1 MNYQLIKVC
10 GMGDAQNI
18 REVAALG
25 VNLIGL
31 IFYPKSPRYVE
42 SISSDAGIIPDYS
55 SLTPKPLSL
64 TPKPLSKGEGSE
76 SLTPYPLSKGEG
88 SNMLDKQLKA
98 EETKGDTRN
107 KQPVSAQL
115 KSTQSKA
122 PFNKV
127 TTPLS
132 LGEGQGGEA
141 VIPKFVGVFVDDMP
155 QNIVTAVYN
164 YHLSYVQLHGD
175 ESPVMIDNLR
185 RTLVPDIVPQI
196 KIIKA
201 ISVSS
206 AEDLKRCEQ
215 YEGHVDLF
223 LFDTKCKGYGGS
235 GQKYDW
241 SVLEAYTGQTP
252 FLLSGGIGPDD
263 ADRLRDFHHPQCV
276 GIDLN
281 SKFETAPGM
290 KDAEMLKKFI
300 NSLNKPHPQPLSN
313 SLTPL
318 PLSEGEGSDM
328 PDKQ

>member
-10 GMGDAQNI
+10 GMRDAQNI

-31 IFYPKSPRYVE
+31 IFYPKSPRYIE

-55 SLTPKPLSL
+55 SLNSL
-64 TPKPLSKGEGSE
+64 TPKPLSKGEGSD
-76 SLTPYPLSKGEG
+76 
-88 SNMLDKQLKA
+88 MLDKQLKA
-98 EETKGDTRN
+98 EETEGEARN
-107 KQPVSAQL
+107 KQIESEQL

-132 LGEGQGGEA
+132 FGEGQGGEA
-141 VIPKFVGVFVDDMP
+141 AIPKFVGVFVNDMP
-155 QNIVTAVYN
+155 QNIIIAVYN

-175 ESPVMIDNLR
+175 ESPVMIGNMR

-206 AEDLKRCEQ
+206 AEDLKCCEQ

-263 ADRLRDFHHPQCV
+263 ADRLRDFHHPQCI

-290 KDAEMLKKFI
+290 KDI
-300 NSLNKPHPQPLSN
+300 NLLQNFLHQLNKQ
-313 SLTPL
+313 
-318 PLSEGEGSDM
+318 
-328 PDKQ
+328 

>member
-1 MNYQLIKVC
+1 MNYLLIKVC
-10 GMGDAQNI
+10 GMRDAQNI

-31 IFYPKSPRYVE
+31 IFYPKSPRYIE

-55 SLTPKPLSL
+55 SLNRL
-64 TPKPLSKGEGSE
+64 TPKLLSKGEGSD
-76 SLTPYPLSKGEG
+76 
-88 SNMLDKQLKA
+88 MLDKQLKA
-98 EETKGDTRN
+98 EETEGEARN
-107 KQPVSAQL
+107 KQIESEQL

-132 LGEGQGGEA
+132 FGEGQGGEA
-141 VIPKFVGVFVDDMP
+141 AIPKFVGVFVNDMP
-155 QNIVTAVYN
+155 QNIITAVYN

-206 AEDLKRCEQ
+206 AEDLKCCEQ

-263 ADRLRDFHHPQCV
+263 ADRLRDFHHPQCI

-290 KDAEMLKKFI
+290 KDVDLLRKFI
-300 NSLNKPHPQPLSN
+300 S

-318 PLSEGEGSDM
+318 PLSKGEGSNLL
-328 PDKQ
+328 DKQLLLYKEEKE

>member
-10 GMGDAQNI
+10 GMRDAQNI

-31 IFYPKSPRYVE
+31 IFYPKSPRCIE

-55 SLTPKPLSL
+55 SLNSL
-64 TPKPLSKGEGSE
+64 TPNPLSKGEGSD
-76 SLTPYPLSKGEG
+76 
-88 SNMLDKQLKA
+88 MLDKQLKA
-98 EETKGDTRN
+98 EETEGEARN
-107 KQPVSAQL
+107 KQIESEQL

-122 PFNKV
+122 LFNKV

-132 LGEGQGGEA
+132 FGEGQGGEA
-141 VIPKFVGVFVDDMP
+141 AIPKFVGVFVNDMP
-155 QNIVTAVYN
+155 QNIITAVYN

-175 ESPVMIDNLR
+175 ESPVMIGNMR

-206 AEDLKRCEQ
+206 TEDLKCCEQ

-263 ADRLRDFHHPQCV
+263 ADRLRDFHHPQCI

-290 KDAEMLKKFI
+290 KDI
-300 NSLNKPHPQPLSN
+300 NLLQNFLHQLNKQ
-313 SLTPL
+313 
-318 PLSEGEGSDM
+318 
-328 PDKQ
+328 

>member
-1 MNYQLIKVC
+1 MNYPLIKVC
-10 GMGDAQNI
+10 GMRDTQNI

-42 SISSDAGIIPDYS
+42 SISLDAGIIPDYS
-55 SLTPKPLSL
+55 SLTPDPL
-64 TPKPLSKGEGSE
+64 PEGEGR
-76 SLTPYPLSKGEG
+76 
-88 SNMLDKQLKA
+88 NMLDKQLKE
-98 EETKGDTRN
+98 EETKGETRN

-127 TTPLS
+127 ITPLS
-132 LGEGQGGEA
+132 LGEGQGDEAVEGHGGEA
-141 VIPKFVGVFVDDMP
+141 AIPKFVGVFVNDMP

-185 RTLVPDIVPQI
+185 RTLVPDIAPQI

-281 SKFETAPGM
+281 SKFETTPGM
-290 KDAEMLKKFI
+290 KDI
-300 NSLNKPHPQPLSN
+300 NLLQNFLHQLNKQ
-313 SLTPL
+313 
-318 PLSEGEGSDM
+318 
-328 PDKQ
+328 

>member
-10 GMGDAQNI
+10 GMRDAQNI

-55 SLTPKPLSL
+55 SLNSL
-64 TPKPLSKGEGSE
+64 TPKPLSKGEGSD
-76 SLTPYPLSKGEG
+76 
-88 SNMLDKQLKA
+88 MLDKQLKA
-98 EETKGDTRN
+98 EETEGEARN
-107 KQPVSAQL
+107 KQIESEQL

-132 LGEGQGGEA
+132 FGEGQGGEA
-141 VIPKFVGVFVDDMP
+141 AIPKFVGVFVNDMP

-175 ESPVMIDNLR
+175 ESPVMIDNMR

-206 AEDLKRCEQ
+206 AEDLKCCEQ

-263 ADRLRDFHHPQCV
+263 ADRLRDFHHPQCI

-290 KDAEMLKKFI
+290 KDI
-300 NSLNKPHPQPLSN
+300 NLLQNFLHQLNKQ
-313 SLTPL
+313 
-318 PLSEGEGSDM
+318 
-328 PDKQ
+328 

>member
-10 GMGDAQNI
+10 GMRDAQNI

-55 SLTPKPLSL
+55 SLNSL
-64 TPKPLSKGEGSE
+64 TPKPLSKGEGSD
-76 SLTPYPLSKGEG
+76 
-88 SNMLDKQLKA
+88 MLDKQLKA
-98 EETKGDTRN
+98 EETEGEARN
-107 KQPVSAQL
+107 KQIESEQL

-132 LGEGQGGEA
+132 FGEGQGGEA
-141 VIPKFVGVFVDDMP
+141 AIPKFVGVFVNDMP
-155 QNIVTAVYN
+155 QNIITAVYN

-175 ESPVMIDNLR
+175 ESPVMIDNMR

-201 ISVSS
+201 ISVSC

-215 YEGHVDLF
+215 YEGPVDLF

-263 ADRLRDFHHPQCV
+263 ADRLRDFHHPQCI

-290 KDAEMLKKFI
+290 KDI
-300 NSLNKPHPQPLSN
+300 NLLQNFLHQLNKQ
-313 SLTPL
+313 
-318 PLSEGEGSDM
+318 
-328 PDKQ
+328 

>member
-1 MNYQLIKVC
+1 MNYPLIKVC
-10 GMGDAQNI
+10 GMRDAQNI

-42 SISSDAGIIPDYS
+42 SISLDAGIIPDYS
-55 SLTPKPLSL
+55 SLTPDPL
-64 TPKPLSKGEGSE
+64 PEGEGR
-76 SLTPYPLSKGEG
+76 
-88 SNMLDKQLKA
+88 NMLDKQLKA
-98 EETKGDTRN
+98 EETKGETRN

-132 LGEGQGGEA
+132 LGEGQGDEAVEGHGGEA
-141 VIPKFVGVFVDDMP
+141 AIPKFVGVFVNDMP

-185 RTLVPDIVPQI
+185 RTLVPDIAPQI

>member
-10 GMGDAQNI
+10 GMRDAQNI

-31 IFYPKSPRYVE
+31 IFYPKSPRYVK

-55 SLTPKPLSL
+55 SLTPKPLS
-64 TPKPLSKGEGSE
+64 KGEGSD
-76 SLTPYPLSKGEG
+76 
-88 SNMLDKQLKA
+88 MLDKQLKA
-98 EETKGDTRN
+98 EETKGETRN

-127 TTPLS
+127 ITPLS

-206 AEDLKRCEQ
+206 AEDLKRCEP

-290 KDAEMLKKFI
+290 KDI
-300 NSLNKPHPQPLSN
+300 NLLQNFLHQLNKQ
-313 SLTPL
+313 
-318 PLSEGEGSDM
+318 
-328 PDKQ
+328 

>member
-1 MNYQLIKVC
+1 MNYPLIKVC
-10 GMGDAQNI
+10 GMRDAQNI
-18 REVAALG
+18 REVATLG

-42 SISSDAGIIPDYS
+42 SISLDAGIIPDYS
-55 SLTPKPLSL
+55 SLTPDPL
-64 TPKPLSKGEGSE
+64 PEGEGR
-76 SLTPYPLSKGEG
+76 
-88 SNMLDKQLKA
+88 NML
-98 EETKGDTRN
+98 
-107 KQPVSAQL
+107 QPVSAQL

-141 VIPKFVGVFVDDMP
+141 VHGGEAVQGGEAAIPKFVGVFVDDMP
-155 QNIVTAVYN
+155 QNIVTAVSN

-263 ADRLRDFHHPQCV
+263 IDRLRDFHHPQCV

>member
-1 MNYQLIKVC
+1 
-10 GMGDAQNI
+10 
-18 REVAALG
+18 
-25 VNLIGL
+25 
-31 IFYPKSPRYVE
+31 
-42 SISSDAGIIPDYS
+42 
-55 SLTPKPLSL
+55 
-64 TPKPLSKGEGSE
+64 
-76 SLTPYPLSKGEG
+76 
-88 SNMLDKQLKA
+88 MLDKQLKE
-98 EETKGDTRN
+98 EETKGETRN

-127 TTPLS
+127 TTPLAF
-132 LGEGQGGEA
+132 GEGHGGEA
-141 VIPKFVGVFVDDMP
+141 AIPKFVGVFVDDMP

-241 SVLEAYTGQTP
+241 SVLKAYTGQTP

-281 SKFETAPGM
+281 SKFETTPGM
-290 KDAEMLKKFI
+290 KDAEMLNKFI
-300 NSLNKPHPQPLSN
+300 NSLTP
-313 SLTPL
+313 LTPL
-318 PLSEGEGSDM
+318 QRRGE
-328 PDKQ
+328 

>member
-55 SLTPKPLSL
+55 SLTPDPL
-64 TPKPLSKGEGSE
+64 PEGEGR
-76 SLTPYPLSKGEG
+76 
-88 SNMLDKQLKA
+88 NMLDKQLKE
-98 EETKGDTRN
+98 EETKGETRN

-132 LGEGQGGEA
+132 LGEGQGDEAVEGHGGEA
-141 VIPKFVGVFVDDMP
+141 AIPKFVGVFVNDMP

-185 RTLVPDIVPQI
+185 RTLVPDIAPQI

-281 SKFETAPGM
+281 SKFETTPGM
-290 KDAEMLKKFI
+290 KDI
-300 NSLNKPHPQPLSN
+300 NLLQNFLHQLNKQ
-313 SLTPL
+313 
-318 PLSEGEGSDM
+318 
-328 PDKQ
+328 

>member
-10 GMGDAQNI
+10 GMRDAQNI

-31 IFYPKSPRYVE
+31 IFYPKSPRYIE

-55 SLTPKPLSL
+55 SLNSL
-64 TPKPLSKGEGSE
+64 TPKPLSKGEGSD
-76 SLTPYPLSKGEG
+76 
-88 SNMLDKQLKA
+88 MLDKQLKA
-98 EETKGDTRN
+98 EETEGEARN
-107 KQPVSAQL
+107 KQIESEQL

-132 LGEGQGGEA
+132 FGEGQGGEA
-141 VIPKFVGVFVDDMP
+141 AIPKFVGVFVNDMP
-155 QNIVTAVYN
+155 QNIITAVYN

-206 AEDLKRCEQ
+206 AEDLKCCEQ

-223 LFDTKCKGYGGS
+223 LFDTKYKGYGGS

-263 ADRLRDFHHPQCV
+263 ADRLRDFHHPQCI

-290 KDAEMLKKFI
+290 KDI
-300 NSLNKPHPQPLSN
+300 NLLQNFLHQLNKQ
-313 SLTPL
+313 
-318 PLSEGEGSDM
+318 
-328 PDKQ
+328 

>member
-10 GMGDAQNI
+10 GMRDAQNI

-31 IFYPKSPRYVE
+31 IFYPKSPRYVQ
-42 SISSDAGIIPDYS
+42 SISSDAGIIPDYNGLK
-55 SLTPKPLSL
+55 SLTPQ
-64 TPKPLSKGEGSE
+64 PLSKGEGSD
-76 SLTPYPLSKGEG
+76 
-88 SNMLDKQLKA
+88 MLDKQLKA
-98 EETKGDTRN
+98 EETKGETRN

-132 LGEGQGGEA
+132 FGEGQGGEA
-141 VIPKFVGVFVDDMP
+141 VEGQGGEAVHGGEAVEGHGHEASKPSFVGIFVNDMP

-175 ESPVMIDNLR
+175 ESTVMIDNLR

-215 YEGHVDLF
+215 YEGHIDLF

-241 SVLEAYTGQTP
+241 SVLEAYTGPTP

-263 ADRLRDFHHPQCV
+263 AARLRDFHHPQCV

-290 KDAEMLKKFI
+290 KDVEMLKKFI
-300 NSLNKPHPQPLSN
+300 NSL
-313 SLTPL
+313 TP
-318 PLSEGEGSDM
+318 
-328 PDKQ
+328 

>member
-1 MNYQLIKVC
+1 MLNEDHSVMNYQLIKVC
-10 GMGDAQNI
+10 GMRDAQNI

-31 IFYPKSPRYVE
+31 IFYPKSPRYVQ

-55 SLTPKPLSL
+55 SLTPDPL
-64 TPKPLSKGEGSE
+64 PEGEGR
-76 SLTPYPLSKGEG
+76 
-88 SNMLDKQLKA
+88 NMLDKQLKA
-98 EETKGDTRN
+98 EETKGETRN

-141 VIPKFVGVFVDDMP
+141 VHGGEAAIPKFVGVFVNDMP

-175 ESPVMIDNLR
+175 ESTVMIDNLR

-215 YEGHVDLF
+215 YEGHIDLF

-241 SVLEAYTGQTP
+241 SVLEAYTGPTP

-263 ADRLRDFHHPQCV
+263 AARLRDFHHPQCV

-290 KDAEMLKKFI
+290 KDVEMLKKFI
-300 NSLNKPHPQPLSN
+300 NSL
-313 SLTPL
+313 TP
-318 PLSEGEGSDM
+318 
-328 PDKQ
+328 

>member
-10 GMGDAQNI
+10 GMRDAQNI

-55 SLTPKPLSL
+55 SLNSL
-64 TPKPLSKGEGSE
+64 TPKPLSKGEGSD
-76 SLTPYPLSKGEG
+76 
-88 SNMLDKQLKA
+88 MLDKQLKA
-98 EETKGDTRN
+98 EETEGEARN
-107 KQPVSAQL
+107 KQIESEQL

-132 LGEGQGGEA
+132 FGEGQGGEA
-141 VIPKFVGVFVDDMP
+141 AIPKFVGVFVNDMP
-155 QNIVTAVYN
+155 QNIITAVYN

-175 ESPVMIDNLR
+175 ESPVMIGNLR
-185 RTLVPDIVPQI
+185 RTLAPDIVPQI

-206 AEDLKRCEQ
+206 AEDLKCCEQ

-223 LFDTKCKGYGGS
+223 LFDTKYKGYGGS

-263 ADRLRDFHHPQCV
+263 ADRLRDFHHPQCI

-290 KDAEMLKKFI
+290 KDI
-300 NSLNKPHPQPLSN
+300 NLLQNFLHQLNKQ
-313 SLTPL
+313 
-318 PLSEGEGSDM
+318 
-328 PDKQ
+328 

>member
-10 GMGDAQNI
+10 GMRDAQNI

-31 IFYPKSPRYVE
+31 IFYPKSPRYIE

-55 SLTPKPLSL
+55 SLNSL
-64 TPKPLSKGEGSE
+64 TPKPLSKGEGSD
-76 SLTPYPLSKGEG
+76 
-88 SNMLDKQLKA
+88 MLDKQLKA
-98 EETKGDTRN
+98 EETEGEARN
-107 KQPVSAQL
+107 KQIESEQL

-132 LGEGQGGEA
+132 FGEGQGGEA
-141 VIPKFVGVFVDDMP
+141 AIPKFVGVFVNDMP

-175 ESPVMIDNLR
+175 ESPVMIDNMR

-206 AEDLKRCEQ
+206 AEDLKCCEQ

-263 ADRLRDFHHPQCV
+263 ADRLRDFHHPQCI

-290 KDAEMLKKFI
+290 KDI
-300 NSLNKPHPQPLSN
+300 NLLQNFLHQLNKQ
-313 SLTPL
+313 
-318 PLSEGEGSDM
+318 
-328 PDKQ
+328 

>member
-1 MNYQLIKVC
+1 MNYLLIKVC
-10 GMGDAQNI
+10 GMRDAQNI

-31 IFYPKSPRYVE
+31 IFYPKSPRYIE

-55 SLTPKPLSL
+55 SLNRL
-64 TPKPLSKGEGSE
+64 TPKPLSKGEGSD
-76 SLTPYPLSKGEG
+76 
-88 SNMLDKQLKA
+88 MLDKQLKA
-98 EETKGDTRN
+98 EETEGEARN
-107 KQPVSAQL
+107 KQIESEQL

-132 LGEGQGGEA
+132 FGEGQGGEA
-141 VIPKFVGVFVDDMP
+141 AIPKFVGVFVNDMP

-185 RTLVPDIVPQI
+185 RTLAPDIVPQI

-206 AEDLKRCEQ
+206 AEDLKCCEQ

-223 LFDTKCKGYGGS
+223 LFDTKYKGYGGS

-290 KDAEMLKKFI
+290 KDI
-300 NSLNKPHPQPLSN
+300 NLLQNFLHQLNKQ
-313 SLTPL
+313 
-318 PLSEGEGSDM
+318 
-328 PDKQ
+328 

>member
-10 GMGDAQNI
+10 GMRDAQNI

-31 IFYPKSPRYVE
+31 IFYPKSPRYVQ
-42 SISSDAGIIPDYS
+42 SISSDAGIIPDYNGLNS
-55 SLTPKPLSL
+55 HTPLPLSQ
-64 TPKPLSKGEGSE
+64 GEGS
-76 SLTPYPLSKGEG
+76 K
-88 SNMLDKQLKA
+88 MLDKQYK
-98 EETKGDTRN
+98 T
-107 KQPVSAQL
+107 
-115 KSTQSKA
+115 
-122 PFNKV
+122 
-127 TTPLS
+127 
-132 LGEGQGGEA
+132 
-141 VIPKFVGVFVDDMP
+141 VGVFVDDMP

-215 YEGHVDLF
+215 YEGHIDLF

-241 SVLEAYTGQTP
+241 SVLEAYTGPTP

-263 ADRLRDFHHPQCV
+263 AARLRDFHHPQCV

-290 KDAEMLKKFI
+290 KDVTKLQQFLLQ
-300 NSLNKPHPQPLSN
+300 LNKQ
-313 SLTPL
+313 
-318 PLSEGEGSDM
+318 
-328 PDKQ
+328 

>member
-10 GMGDAQNI
+10 GMRDAQNI

-31 IFYPKSPRYVE
+31 IFYPKSPRYVK

-55 SLTPKPLSL
+55 SLTPDPL
-64 TPKPLSKGEGSE
+64 PEGEGR
-76 SLTPYPLSKGEG
+76 
-88 SNMLDKQLKA
+88 NMLDKQLKA
-98 EETKGDTRN
+98 EETKGETRN

-115 KSTQSKA
+115 KSMQSKA

-141 VIPKFVGVFVDDMP
+141 AIPKFVGVFVDDMP
-155 QNIVTAVYN
+155 QNIVTTVYN

-206 AEDLKRCEQ
+206 AEDLKRCEP

-241 SVLEAYTGQTP
+241 SVLEAYTGQMP

-290 KDAEMLKKFI
+290 KDI
-300 NSLNKPHPQPLSN
+300 NLLQNFLHQLNKQ
-313 SLTPL
+313 
-318 PLSEGEGSDM
+318 
-328 PDKQ
+328 

>member
-1 MNYQLIKVC
+1 MNYLLIKVC
-10 GMGDAQNI
+10 GMRDAQNI

-31 IFYPKSPRYVE
+31 IFYPKSPRYIE

-55 SLTPKPLSL
+55 SLNRL
-64 TPKPLSKGEGSE
+64 TPKPLSKGEGSD
-76 SLTPYPLSKGEG
+76 
-88 SNMLDKQLKA
+88 MLDKQLKA
-98 EETKGDTRN
+98 EETEGEARN
-107 KQPVSAQL
+107 KQIESEQL

-132 LGEGQGGEA
+132 FGEGQGGEA
-141 VIPKFVGVFVDDMP
+141 AIPKFVGVFVNDMP
-155 QNIVTAVYN
+155 QNIITAVYN

-175 ESPVMIDNLR
+175 ESPVMIGNMR

-263 ADRLRDFHHPQCV
+263 ADRLRAFHHPQCI

-290 KDAEMLKKFI
+290 KDI
-300 NSLNKPHPQPLSN
+300 NLLQNFLHQLNKQ
-313 SLTPL
+313 
-318 PLSEGEGSDM
+318 
-328 PDKQ
+328 

>member
-10 GMGDAQNI
+10 GMRDAQNI

-42 SISSDAGIIPDYS
+42 SISLDAGIIPDYS
-55 SLTPKPLSL
+55 SLTPDPL
-64 TPKPLSKGEGSE
+64 PEGEGR
-76 SLTPYPLSKGEG
+76 
-88 SNMLDKQLKA
+88 NMLDKQLKA
-98 EETKGDTRN
+98 EETKGETRN

-141 VIPKFVGVFVDDMP
+141 VHGGEAVQGGEAAIPKFVGVFVDDMP
-155 QNIVTAVYN
+155 QNIVTAVSN

-263 ADRLRDFHHPQCV
+263 IDRLRDFHHPQCV

>member
-10 GMGDAQNI
+10 GMRDAQNI

-31 IFYPKSPRYVE
+31 IFYPKSPRYIE

-55 SLTPKPLSL
+55 SLNSL
-64 TPKPLSKGEGSE
+64 TPKPLSKGEGSD
-76 SLTPYPLSKGEG
+76 
-88 SNMLDKQLKA
+88 MLDKQLKA
-98 EETKGDTRN
+98 EETEGEARN
-107 KQPVSAQL
+107 KQIESEQL

-132 LGEGQGGEA
+132 FGEGQGGEA
-141 VIPKFVGVFVDDMP
+141 AIPKFVGVFVNDMP
-155 QNIVTAVYN
+155 QNIITAVYN

-206 AEDLKRCEQ
+206 AEDLKCCEQ

-290 KDAEMLKKFI
+290 KDI
-300 NSLNKPHPQPLSN
+300 NLLQNFLHQLNKQ
-313 SLTPL
+313 
-318 PLSEGEGSDM
+318 
-328 PDKQ
+328 

>member
-1 MNYQLIKVC
+1 MNYPLIKVC
-10 GMGDAQNI
+10 GMRDAQNI

-31 IFYPKSPRYVE
+31 IFYPKSPRYVK

-55 SLTPKPLSL
+55 SLTPDPL
-64 TPKPLSKGEGSE
+64 PEGEGR
-76 SLTPYPLSKGEG
+76 
-88 SNMLDKQLKA
+88 NMLDKQLKE
-98 EETKGDTRN
+98 EETKGETRN

-132 LGEGQGGEA
+132 LGEGQGDEAVEGHGGEA
-141 VIPKFVGVFVDDMP
+141 AIPKFVGVFVNDMP

-185 RTLVPDIVPQI
+185 RTLVPDIAPQI

-201 ISVSS
+201 ISVSNS
-206 AEDLKRCEQ
+206 EDLKRCEP

-290 KDAEMLKKFI
+290 KDI
-300 NSLNKPHPQPLSN
+300 NLLQNFLHQLNKQ
-313 SLTPL
+313 
-318 PLSEGEGSDM
+318 
-328 PDKQ
+328 

>member
-1 MNYQLIKVC
+1 MNYPLIKVC
-10 GMGDAQNI
+10 GMRDAQNI
-18 REVAALG
+18 REVATLG

-42 SISSDAGIIPDYS
+42 SISLDAGIIPDYS
-55 SLTPKPLSL
+55 SLTPDPL
-64 TPKPLSKGEGSE
+64 PEGEGR
-76 SLTPYPLSKGEG
+76 
-88 SNMLDKQLKA
+88 NMLDKQLKA
-98 EETKGDTRN
+98 EETKGETRN

-141 VIPKFVGVFVDDMP
+141 VHGGEAVQGGEAAIPKFVGVFVDDMP

-185 RTLVPDIVPQI
+185 RTLVPDIAPQI

-206 AEDLKRCEQ
+206 AEDLKRCEP

-281 SKFETAPGM
+281 SKFETTPGM
-290 KDAEMLKKFI
+290 KDI
-300 NSLNKPHPQPLSN
+300 NLLQNFLHQLNKQ
-313 SLTPL
+313 
-318 PLSEGEGSDM
+318 
-328 PDKQ
+328 

>member
-10 GMGDAQNI
+10 GMRDAQNI

-55 SLTPKPLSL
+55 SLTPKPLS
-64 TPKPLSKGEGSE
+64 KGEGSD
-76 SLTPYPLSKGEG
+76 
-88 SNMLDKQLKA
+88 MLDKQLKA
-98 EETKGDTRN
+98 EETKGETRN

-115 KSTQSKA
+115 KSMQSKA

-141 VIPKFVGVFVDDMP
+141 AIPKFVGVFVDDMP

-185 RTLVPDIVPQI
+185 RTLVPDIAPQI

-201 ISVSS
+201 ISVSNS
-206 AEDLKRCEQ
+206 EDLKRCEP
-215 YEGHVDLF
+215 YEGHIDLF

-263 ADRLRDFHHPQCV
+263 IDRLRDFHHPQCV

-290 KDAEMLKKFI
+290 KDI
-300 NSLNKPHPQPLSN
+300 NLLQNFLHQLNKQ
-313 SLTPL
+313 
-318 PLSEGEGSDM
+318 
-328 PDKQ
+328 

>member
-1 MNYQLIKVC
+1 MNYPLIKVC
-10 GMGDAQNI
+10 GMRDAQNI

-25 VNLIGL
+25 ANLIGL
-31 IFYPKSPRYVE
+31 IFYPKSPPYVE

-55 SLTPKPLSL
+55 SLTPDPL
-64 TPKPLSKGEGSE
+64 PEGEGR
-76 SLTPYPLSKGEG
+76 
-88 SNMLDKQLKA
+88 NMLDKQLKE
-98 EETKGDTRN
+98 EETKGETRN

-122 PFNKV
+122 PAPFNKV

-132 LGEGQGGEA
+132 LGEGQGDEAVEGHGGEA
-141 VIPKFVGVFVDDMP
+141 AIPKFVGVFVNDMP

-185 RTLVPDIVPQI
+185 RTLVPDIAPQI

-281 SKFETAPGM
+281 SKFETTPGM
-290 KDAEMLKKFI
+290 KDI
-300 NSLNKPHPQPLSN
+300 NLLQNFLHQ
-313 SLTPL
+313 LT
-318 PLSEGEGSDM
+318 
-328 PDKQ
+328 KQ

>member
-1 MNYQLIKVC
+1 MNYLLIKVC
-10 GMGDAQNI
+10 GMRDAQNI

-31 IFYPKSPRYVE
+31 IFYPKSPRYIE

-55 SLTPKPLSL
+55 SLNRL
-64 TPKPLSKGEGSE
+64 TPKPLSKGEGSD
-76 SLTPYPLSKGEG
+76 
-88 SNMLDKQLKA
+88 MLDKQLKA
-98 EETKGDTRN
+98 EETEGEARN
-107 KQPVSAQL
+107 KQIESEQL

-132 LGEGQGGEA
+132 FGEGQGGEA
-141 VIPKFVGVFVDDMP
+141 AIPKFVGVFVNDMP
-155 QNIVTAVYN
+155 QNIITAVYN

-175 ESPVMIDNLR
+175 ESPVMIGNMR
-185 RTLVPDIVPQI
+185 RTLAPDIVPQI

-206 AEDLKRCEQ
+206 AEDLKCCEQ

-223 LFDTKCKGYGGS
+223 LFDTKYKGYGGS

-263 ADRLRDFHHPQCV
+263 ADRLRDFHHPQCI

-290 KDAEMLKKFI
+290 KDI
-300 NSLNKPHPQPLSN
+300 NLLQNFLHQLNKQ
-313 SLTPL
+313 
-318 PLSEGEGSDM
+318 
-328 PDKQ
+328 

>member
-1 MNYQLIKVC
+1 MNYPLIKVC
-10 GMGDAQNI
+10 GMRDAQNI

-55 SLTPKPLSL
+55 SLTPDPL
-64 TPKPLSKGEGSE
+64 PEGEGR
-76 SLTPYPLSKGEG
+76 
-88 SNMLDKQLKA
+88 NMLDKQLKA
-98 EETKGDTRN
+98 EETKGETRN

-127 TTPLS
+127 ITPLS

-141 VIPKFVGVFVDDMP
+141 AIPKFVGVFVDDMP

-206 AEDLKRCEQ
+206 AEDLKRCEP

-290 KDAEMLKKFI
+290 KDI
-300 NSLNKPHPQPLSN
+300 NLLQNFLHQLNKQ
-313 SLTPL
+313 
-318 PLSEGEGSDM
+318 
-328 PDKQ
+328 